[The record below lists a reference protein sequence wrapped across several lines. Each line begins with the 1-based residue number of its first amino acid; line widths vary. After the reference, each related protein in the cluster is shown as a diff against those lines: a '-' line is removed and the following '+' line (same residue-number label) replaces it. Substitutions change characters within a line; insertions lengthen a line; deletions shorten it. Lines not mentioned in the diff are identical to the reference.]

1 MNPID
6 WLLITLPFVIVLTVG
21 LYAGRNVKS
30 VADFMS
36 GNRSAGRYL
45 LAIANGEL
53 QTGAVIFAASFEM
66 ISRAGFTMS
75 WWWWL
80 STPAL
85 LIVGIS
91 GFVTYRYRETRAM
104 TLAQF
109 FEIRYN
115 KSIRLFTGMLGFF
128 AGICN
133 FGIIPAVGARCL
145 VYFLGLPVKV
155 SFFSISAPTYIILM
169 GIFLSVALF
178 VALTGGAVTI
188 ILTNCLEGI
197 LSQILYLVLIFSL
210 IRIFPWAQIN
220 SALSNRAPG
229 QSMLNPFDTSG
240 VKDFNL
246 WYVLMGIAVA
256 IYGTMAW
263 QNSGAYNSAAFS
275 PHEGRMGI
283 ILGKWR
289 EMGKG
294 AVVTLLGICAF
305 TFLNHPDYA
314 ARASTAQ
321 AAIHQI
327 TDSHLQGQMQAPIA
341 LAHLLPPGIKGVF
354 CVILLMGIFGGDAT
368 HLHSW
373 GSIFVQDVLVP
384 LRRKP
389 FGPRQHLWVLRLAI
403 TGVAI
408 FAFFFGSLFRQTD
421 YILMWWAVTQAIY
434 TGGAGAAIIGGLYWK
449 KGTAAGACSALIT
462 GSVLSVGGILLQKT
476 YGSHPFLNGVQIS
489 FFATLASV
497 AVYLV
502 VSLIT
507 HQKDFDMDRMLHRGA
522 YASKDPAGDARV
534 VAKEPGWMGKLIGFD
549 VNFML
554 GDKLIAGVLFG
565 WSILFFCI
573 SVVGTVWNTI
583 SPWPNSV
590 WSTFWQIVG
599 IVVPIFFAIV
609 IGIWFTWGG
618 IKDIR
623 DLFRR
628 LNRERVNPLDDGTVV
643 NHQNLGESTAP
654 ECTCKAKA
662 LTDPDSRICEL
673 HNTRNPV

>member
-1 MNPID
+1 VNPLD
-6 WLLITLPFVIVLTVG
+6 WLLVLSPFVIVLTVG
-21 LYAGRNVKS
+21 LYARKQVRS

-45 LAIANGEL
+45 LAIASGEL
-53 QTGAVIFAASFEM
+53 QTGAAIFAAQFEM

-80 STPAL
+80 STPAML
-85 LIVGIS
+85 LVGIS

-115 KSIRLFTGMLGFF
+115 KSIRLFTGILGFF

-145 VYFLGLPVKV
+145 VYFLGLPLQV
-155 SFFSISAPTYIILM
+155 SIFSFSIPSYIILM

-178 VALTGGAVTI
+178 VALTGGVVTI

-197 LSQILYLVLIFSL
+197 LSQLFYLLIIFSL
-210 IRIFPWAQIN
+210 IRIFPWSQIN
-220 SALSNRAPG
+220 ATLTNRPPG

-240 VKDFNL
+240 VGDFNL

-283 ILGKWR
+283 ILGRCR

-305 TFLNHPDYA
+305 TFLNHPAFAPQAGA
-314 ARASTAQ
+314 AQTAIQ
-321 AAIHQI
+321 QI
-327 TDSHLQGQMQAPIA
+327 SDSHLQTQMRAPIA
-341 LAHLLPPGIKGVF
+341 LAHMLPPGIKGVF

-384 LRRKP
+384 LRKKP
-389 FGPRQHLWVLRLAI
+389 FGPRQHLWVLRMAI
-403 TGVAI
+403 TGVAV
-408 FAFFFGSLFRQTD
+408 FAFVFGSLFRQTD

-449 KGTAAGACSALIT
+449 KGTAAGACCGLIT
-462 GSVLSVGGILLQKT
+462 GSVLSVGGILLQRA

-489 FFATLASV
+489 FVATLASV
-497 AVYLV
+497 AVYVL
-502 VSLIT
+502 VSLLT
-507 HQKDFDMDRMLHRGA
+507 HREDFNMDRMLHRGA
-522 YASKDPAGDARV
+522 YAAKQPAAAV
-534 VAKEPGWMGKLIGFD
+534 FPVAGKAPGWLGRLIGFD
-549 VNFML
+549 RNFTR
-554 GDKLIAGVLFG
+554 GDKLIAGILFS

-573 SVVGTVWNTI
+573 SIIGTLWNSI
-583 SPWPNSV
+583 APWPISV
-590 WSTFWQIVG
+590 WSTFWKVVG
-599 IVVPIFFAIV
+599 LALPIFFAV
-609 IGIWFTWGG
+609 VTGVWFTWGG

-628 LNRERVNPLDDGTVV
+628 LNKERVNPLDDGTVV
-643 NHQNLGESTAP
+643 NHQNLSETVVPGSAHEVVGS
-654 ECTCKAKA
+654 
-662 LTDPDSRICEL
+662 
-673 HNTRNPV
+673 NV